1 MVHIYFKASITD
13 YKKIGK
19 FLAIDNVII
28 YPTDTVYGV
37 GARMESENAIK
48 KLYEAKSRAFT
59 SPLIALV
66 SSQEKVFQIARVT
79 EAKKEP
85 VKKLME
91 AFWPGGLTI
100 ILKKKDKVPGIMVSG
115 GETVGVRMPNHPVA
129 LKVIESAGGV
139 LPTTSANI
147 SGEATPK
154 SYAELSQEFK
164 DRVDIVIDDG
174 ACPIGTESTII
185 DMSGRKIKILR
196 TGAITK
202 EEIQAVIGPF

>member
-1 MVHIYFKASITD
+1 MVHIYFKASGTD

-19 FLAIDNVII
+19 FLAIDSVII

-79 EAKKEP
+79 PAKKEP

-100 ILKKKDKVPGIMVSG
+100 ILKKKANVPEIMVSG

-154 SYAELSQEFK
+154 SYGELSEEFK
-164 DRVDIVIDDG
+164 DRVDIIIDDG
-174 ACPIGTESTII
+174 VCPLGTESTII
-185 DMSGRKIKILR
+185 DMSSKKIKILR

-202 EEIQAVIGPF
+202 EQIEAVIGPF